1 MAKRGKVQINIEY
14 LATFIVVGILSQL
27 PISVSMALGRAIGLV
42 AYMLAADLRRT
53 GDRNLRLAFPEMS
66 SPERRR
72 IIRGCFRSLGRQL
85 GLFSHF
91 LTDSPAALRQVFDV
105 SGLEYVENSKALGRG
120 LIFFTGHLGAWELTS
135 FATALL
141 GHPFTVIARRIDNP
155 KIEKLVE
162 RARTRCGNRT
172 LNKLGAARS
181 MLKILRSDGA
191 LGLLLDLN
199 TLDDEGIFVDF
210 FGVPAS
216 TNFGIAKLA
225 LRTQTPFVAGF
236 AAWNEAR
243 KKFDFQYGEPI
254 IPHITGDEE
263 ADVRRLTTE
272 LSLFTENMIRKYP
285 DQWLW
290 IHKRWKTRPPGEPGI
305 Y

>member
-1 MAKRGKVQINIEY
+1 MAKQGKLQIDIEY
-14 LATFIVVGILSQL
+14 LAAFIVIAILSRL
-27 PISVSMALGRAIGLV
+27 PISVSMALGRAIGVV
-42 AYMLAADLRRT
+42 AHTFATDLRRT

-66 SPERRR
+66 SDERRK

-85 GLFSHF
+85 GLFCHF

-105 SGLEYVENSKALGRG
+105 SCLEHVEKAKALGRG

-135 FATALL
+135 CATALL
-141 GHPFTVIARRIDNP
+141 GHPFTVIARRLDNP
-155 KIEKLVE
+155 RIEELVE
-162 RARTRCGNRT
+162 RARTRCGNQT
-172 LNKLGAARS
+172 VNKRGGARS
-181 MLKILRSDGA
+181 MLKILRSGGA
-191 LGLLLDLN
+191 LGLLLDVN
-199 TLDDEGIFVDF
+199 TLGDEGIFVNF

-216 TNFGIAKLA
+216 TNFMIAKLA
-225 LRTQTPFVAGF
+225 LRTETPLVAGF
-236 AAWNEAR
+236 APWNEAR

-254 IPHITGDEE
+254 IPRVSGDEE

-290 IHKRWKTRPPGEPGI
+290 IHKRWKTRPPGEPKI